1 MRVSLQGVLQ
11 WFSKSNKRCK
21 RNVSGTDMKSYTRS
35 GGSFRPLTPETGER
49 QQPEMSQMPLIQ
61 FLNLR
66 ARQDARD
73 YRVYRPLELSKLDP
87 MVKDIMSPK
96 LNVDQ
101 CIKALEALD
110 DMFKL
115 TNQEWTKVMARVFGL
130 KWEQLQQ
137 SDDHPWEPNA
147 NQHPEHCP
155 TNWDHLMRRTKYT
168 FPINR
173 DRDKVSDCRQ
183 KL

>member
-1 MRVSLQGVLQ
+1 
-11 WFSKSNKRCK
+11 
-21 RNVSGTDMKSYTRS
+21 
-35 GGSFRPLTPETGER
+35 
-49 QQPEMSQMPLIQ
+49 MSQMPLIQ

-101 CIKALEALD
+101 CIKGLEALD

-115 TNQEWTKVMARVFGL
+115 TNQE
-130 KWEQLQQ
+130 
-137 SDDHPWEPNA
+137 
-147 NQHPEHCP
+147 
-155 TNWDHLMRRTKYT
+155 
-168 FPINR
+168 
-173 DRDKVSDCRQ
+173 
-183 KL
+183 